1 MDGPTTLVLLI
12 GGGLALLLGH
22 RPWAR
27 FLAGRRGLS
36 PRQAR
41 VLRANLAYN
50 GAACTLAGI
59 LLAAGAPP
67 DRPWPTLAG
76 FALIASIALLGLA
89 LAPITQGWW
98 EPRGRHGA

>member
-27 FLAGRRGLS
+27 TLAGRRGLS
-36 PRQAR
+36 PWQAR

-50 GAACTLAGI
+50 GAAAMLAGL

-67 DRPWPTLAG
+67 ARPGPTLAG
-76 FALIASIALLGLA
+76 WALLASIALLGLA
-89 LAPITQGWW
+89 LAPLTLGWW
-98 EPRGRHGA
+98 EPRGRRGA